1 MIIKKITNT
10 PIDSNC
16 YVIHEPYNKNCI
28 LIDPGSEDNSN
39 IITYFKKH
47 ELNPEKIILTHE
59 HFDHI
64 WGILGLSKEY
74 NFDLICNDFCMEAI
88 KNPKKNLSIFYNQI
102 GFSIFNNVIT
112 IEELENKLNWNNKLF
127 KFINSPGHSDGSIS
141 IEFENMLFCGDI
153 LIQNQKTVTKFPG
166 GSNIKLL
173 KTLKKIKEKY
183 IPDTLILSGH
193 GESFLL
199 KDYFNYENI

>member
-16 YVIHEPYNKNCI
+16 YVLYETNNKNCI
-28 LIDPGSEDNSN
+28 LIDPGSKDNSN
-39 IITYFKKH
+39 ILTYLKKH

-64 WGILGLSKEY
+64 WGVLDLSKEY
-74 NFDLICNDFCMEAI
+74 NFDLICNYSCMEAI
-88 KNPKKNLSIFYNQI
+88 KNPKRNLSIFYNQI
-102 GFSIFNNVIT
+102 GFAIFNNVVT
-112 IEELENKLNWNNKLF
+112 IDELDNKLNWNNKLF
-127 KFINSPGHSDGSIS
+127 EFFNSPGHSEGSIS
-141 IEFENMLFCGDI
+141 IIFEDMLFCGDI

-166 GSNIKLL
+166 GSIIKLSN
-173 KTLKKIKEKY
+173 TLNTIKENY
-183 IPDTLILSGH
+183 SPNTLILSGH
-193 GESFLL
+193 GETFLL